1 MRSERSR
8 LAPRVSR
15 RGLAVALAALV
26 PLLAAR
32 AVIEAPAGIRLE
44 LSPRICS
51 LAAKDKQCETTVH
64 ASWHAP
70 RDESLCLIV
79 LNRPEIKRCW
89 ERYSEGTY
97 SIGLTFDEDLR
108 FELRDPSL
116 ERTLAAETLRVIRE
130 AVQYRH
136 KRREP
141 WNIFD

>member
-1 MRSERSR
+1 MLSERSHSAAR
-8 LAPRVSR
+8 ASR
-15 RGLAVALAALV
+15 RGLGFALAVLA

-32 AVIEAPAGIRLE
+32 AVIEAPAGIQLE

-51 LAAKDKQCETTVH
+51 LAAGDKQCETTVH
-64 ASWHAP
+64 ASWRAP

-89 ERYSEGTY
+89 ERFSEGSY
-97 SIGLTFDEDLR
+97 SIELTFDEDLV

>member
-1 MRSERSR
+1 M
-8 LAPRVSR
+8 LA
-15 RGLAVALAALV
+15 

-32 AVIEAPAGIRLE
+32 AVIEAPAGIQLE

-51 LAAKDKQCETTVH
+51 LAAGDKQCETTVH
-64 ASWHAP
+64 ASWRAP

-89 ERYSEGTY
+89 ERFSEGSY
-97 SIGLTFDEDLR
+97 SIELTFDEDLV